1 MSSFADD
8 SEGIPSSDNI
18 CALLKEHANE
28 ISLLKDLVEKIIP
41 ADRTDGIFCK
51 YDNIFFLRYIL
62 SFGSAS
68 KAKEA
73 VEYTLN
79 FRKEPR
85 WRKLIQQIKD
95 DTYEENDFV
104 KEMQKWQVASEMEGI
119 TVSGGFCV
127 VIRGGLSDQATMI
140 DRIPKEDMYTAN
152 MAYREMA
159 FQKCDT
165 VTRNTGQLAKQV
177 LFFDMQG
184 SKLSDMMDRR
194 MSDMYADISKV
205 SANVYPQLQEKM
217 CLVNAPKWMSWV
229 MAFFQRLLPTR
240 TMEKFELFSSSS
252 QMWESDWAKERL
264 IKENAPA
271 FMGGGKADDDLMPQL
286 TGKLRSYAPS
296 PEITISARSQEV
308 VDISIPVAPAQIKFN
323 LIVVARG
330 INFSAEFIQG
340 KGSGPDDCLVPKST
354 TEAPVVLRPV
364 SKLKADEG
372 AQIGSWHVDT
382 PGLVRVTFDNGYSM
396 LRSKTVKYS
405 LEVHGIKE
413 GPAAAAAA
421 KWRETSSKEE
431 ESKE

>member
-28 ISLLKDLVEKIIP
+28 ISLLKDLVESSIP

-79 FRKEPR
+79 FRKKPR

-177 LFFDMQG
+177 KAEAENGKVRIRNVRKDI
-184 SKLSDMMDRR
+184 MDELK
-194 MSDMYADISKV
+194 SLKDDGASEDDIKRAEAEV
-205 SANVYPQLQEKM
+205 QKI
-217 CLVNAPKWMSWV
+217 
-229 MAFFQRLLPTR
+229 TD
-240 TMEKFELFSSSS
+240 SSSVKID
-252 QMWESDWAKERL
+252 ELYVAKEKD
-264 IKENAPA
+264 I
-271 FMGGGKADDDLMPQL
+271 M
-286 TGKLRSYAPS
+286 
-296 PEITISARSQEV
+296 TI
-308 VDISIPVAPAQIKFN
+308 
-323 LIVVARG
+323 
-330 INFSAEFIQG
+330 
-340 KGSGPDDCLVPKST
+340 
-354 TEAPVVLRPV
+354 
-364 SKLKADEG
+364 
-372 AQIGSWHVDT
+372 
-382 PGLVRVTFDNGYSM
+382 
-396 LRSKTVKYS
+396 
-405 LEVHGIKE
+405 
-413 GPAAAAAA
+413 
-421 KWRETSSKEE
+421 
-431 ESKE
+431 